1 MAIDNPNPVTC
12 FTTLLPSPRN
22 HQGLKKKA
30 LGHVLKKKKKK
41 QPALKPLY
49 LGFVL
54 KGLRTVSHCTFVLV
68 SATYDPQVTA
78 WTSSIWLWRTTDVWA
93 GHDVDG
99 EQALPWEQAWSN
111 V

>member
-1 MAIDNPNPVTC
+1 MGIDNPNPVTC

-41 QPALKPLY
+41 ESFKAPI
-49 LGFVL
+49 F
-54 KGLRTVSHCTFVLV
+54 GLCTQRTVRTVSHCTFVLV

-78 WTSSIWLWRTTDVWA
+78 WTSNIWLWRTTDVWA